1 MEPSS
6 TSCYPSFTWL
16 LGNHSDELTPWI
28 PVMAALTSEA
38 SKFFV
43 LPCCPFTFTGKFVKK
58 NAKVSQ
64 YRDYLDYV
72 RSVGTNCGF
81 EMEEDRLR
89 IPSTKR
95 ICFVGR
101 SRSKHGADQGTL
113 NLKQTILDMI
123 PAEEKNSEKRQKT
136 DNGFVPRPAEIKVRN
151 CTRIEKSV
159 KEEIL
164 GIVLKRLLERENPLT
179 ENMGPFQVPNA
190 EVQFG
195 WNCGDTVPLSE
206 LASLVSK
213 ELLARLKSECGGI
226 QTLLRN
232 HNFMFVVIGG
242 LVRLRCHATD
252 SSEKGR
258 KRKGS
263 SSSQNGARAKTKL
276 CWFHGGHPN
285 GCPISAE
292 SCSWAHGDCDLAN

>member
-1 MEPSS
+1 M
-6 TSCYPSFTWL
+6 
-16 LGNHSDELTPWI
+16 
-28 PVMAALTSEA
+28 
-38 SKFFV
+38 
-43 LPCCPFTFTGKFVKK
+43 
-58 NAKVSQ
+58 
-64 YRDYLDYV
+64 
-72 RSVGTNCGF
+72 
-81 EMEEDRLR
+81 R

-113 NLKQTILDMI
+113 RQTILDMI
-123 PAEEKNSEKRQKT
+123 PMEEENAEKRLKT
-136 DNGFVPRPAEIKVRN
+136 NNGFVPRPAEIKVRN
-151 CTRIEKSV
+151 CTRIEQSV
-159 KEEIL
+159 KDEIL
-164 GIVLKRLLERENPLT
+164 GIVLNRLLDRKNPLT
-179 ENMGPFQVPNA
+179 ESMGPFQVPNV

-195 WNCGDTVPLSE
+195 WNCGDIVPLSE
-206 LASLVSK
+206 LAGLVAK

-263 SSSQNGARAKTKL
+263 SSSSQNGARTKTKL
-276 CWFHGGHPN
+276 CWFHGGHPD
-285 GCPISAE
+285 GCSISAE
-292 SCSWAHGDCDLAN
+292 SCLWAHGDCDLAN